1 MKKAVSLF
9 FLYLFLLITV
19 VTWSS
24 VDNSMNIKLH
34 FEYQQF

>member
-1 MKKAVSLF
+1 MKKAIRLF

-19 VTWSS
+19 VAWSS
-24 VDNSMNIKLH
+24 VDETMNLKLH